1 MLKRIMTRSG
11 GLAIAILLLAS
22 IQVEAGSEVGDTAP
36 ALNAGG
42 WINID
47 ANTSWDSLQGKLILI
62 EKWATW

>member
-1 MLKRIMTRSG
+1 MLKRIMTRSSALG
-11 GLAIAILLLAS
+11 IAILLLSS
-22 IQVEAGSEVGDTAP
+22 IPADAGSEVGDVAP

-47 ANTSWDSLQGKLILI
+47 TNTSWDSLQGKLILI